1 MAKSIN
7 ECLSIAKNNTGIKM
21 LKVKDGDALV
31 YNSMDPDQ
39 TVPPSM
45 QMGYPDQQ
53 HAQGSIIA
61 NTINDS
67 NELINA
73 VVDL

>member
-45 QMGYPDQQ
+45 
-53 HAQGSIIA
+53 
-61 NTINDS
+61 
-67 NELINA
+67 
-73 VVDL
+73 